1 MAEPLQGLGKL
12 AMIQKDYK
20 TAADFFNRAA
30 KVNEKNY
37 GEVSDKF
44 AESMIMLTVVYGTEG
59 AFDQAEPVALR
70 AVHIEES
77 LHGKDDPKVITPLS
91 FLCNVY
97 EGSNQLDKLESCD
110 ERLIP
115 IIEGKFGKD
124 SARLG
129 PSLKSEAGALR
140 KLGRVDEA
148 VKVEQRI
155 QAIQTGAGQPAG
167 NPSAQI
173 PAN

>member
-1 MAEPLQGLGKL
+1 M
-12 AMIQKDYK
+12 
-20 TAADFFNRAA
+20 
-30 KVNEKNY
+30 
-37 GEVSDKF
+37 
-44 AESMIMLTVVYGTEG
+44 
-59 AFDQAEPVALR
+59 
-70 AVHIEES
+70 HIEES